1 MRDDGRR
8 PRRPV
13 RPESKVKMGGAKTTK
28 KTQQNNN
35 NRKGMPVEEW
45 RKDGV
50 APFNTPPQLE
60 GASNKDRKLPE
71 KKNEVTSRK
80 PPLSFRRYRNV
91 ARAKTDVTTKN
102 VRHKKRR
109 DTEPAT
115 AGGLWHPM

>member
-1 MRDDGRR
+1 MIDGQGRPEKQSER
-8 PRRPV
+8 VAPRRL
-13 RPESKVKMGGAKTTK
+13 EKA
-28 KTQQNNN
+28 QQNNN
-35 NRKGMPVEEW
+35 NRKGMPEEEW

-91 ARAKTDVTTKN
+91 ARAETDVTTKN